1 MVAPPIVLTTDF
13 GPASA
18 YVGMM
23 KGVILGINPSAIV
36 VDLTHQIQPQDIT
49 QAAFV
54 LGTSHR
60 FFPHQSIHV
69 VVVDPGVGTDRRA
82 LLLVTPTARFLAP
95 DNGVLSFMVQ
105 QSWQQADQKSPLPPF
120 EKGGPGGIST
130 PEESNRVPV
139 PPGCAAYQL
148 TNPQY
153 WLQPVSHTFHGRDI
167 FAPVA
172 AHLSL
177 GAAPETVGQ
186 RVTELIW
193 LPTPEPTRQGNTI
206 QGRVITTDHFGNL
219 ITNISDQW
227 LAGADAVR
235 VEIKGRRI
243 VGLSHTFHDAESKG
257 AGLLLALVGSHG
269 YLEIALRDGN
279 AAAALGAGPG
289 EPVYVFTPAPPTH
302 KEA

>member
-1 MVAPPIVLTTDF
+1 MTAPPIVLTTDF

-23 KGVILGINPSAIV
+23 KGVILGINPSATV
-36 VDLTHQIQPQDIT
+36 VDLTHQIQPQDVT

-60 FFPHQSIHV
+60 FFPHQSIHA

-95 DNGVLSFMVQ
+95 DNGVLSSIVQ
-105 QSWQQADQKSPLPPF
+105 QSWQQANHPPQADP
-120 EKGGPGGIST
+120 PG
-130 PEESNRVPV
+130 ESNRVPV

-153 WLQPVSHTFHGRDI
+153 WLQPVSRTFHGRDI

-177 GAAPETVGQ
+177 GVAPETLGQ
-186 RVTELIW
+186 RVTELVR
-193 LPTPEPTRQGNTI
+193 LSTPEPTRQGSTI

-227 LAGADAVR
+227 LAGADAVQ
-235 VEIKGRRI
+235 VDIKGRRI
-243 VGLSHTFHDAESKG
+243 PCLSRTFHDAESKG
-257 AGLLLALVGSHG
+257 AGPLLALVGSHG

-279 AAAALGAGPG
+279 AAAVLGVGPG
-289 EPVYVFTPAPPTH
+289 ELVHVFLGAQPGA
-302 KEA
+302 